1 MKMKFRN
8 SLTLRYICL
17 EKSPFP
23 KKITKIYKLKY
34 MKHMFVKHIKCD
46 TFETEYFHYM

>member
-1 MKMKFRN
+1 MFGILKIYYKYVAMKVKFRN

-23 KKITKIYKLKY
+23 KKIFKIYS
-34 MKHMFVKHIKCD
+34 
-46 TFETEYFHYM
+46 

>member
-1 MKMKFRN
+1 MYYKYVAMKMKFRN

-23 KKITKIYKLKY
+23 KKIIKIYKLKY
-34 MKHMFVKHIKCD
+34 MKHVCKTYKM
-46 TFETEYFHYM
+46 